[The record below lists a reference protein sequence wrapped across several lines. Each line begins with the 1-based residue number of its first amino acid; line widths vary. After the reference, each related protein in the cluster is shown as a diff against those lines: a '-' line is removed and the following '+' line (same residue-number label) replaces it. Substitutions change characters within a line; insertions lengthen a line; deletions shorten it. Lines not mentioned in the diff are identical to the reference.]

1 MSKEESA
8 LQSERE
14 SKRAQF
20 AQDAGGESKKN
31 AVKILA
37 LVAVVLIGVA
47 VYFVANAGGER
58 ASVVSAGGGA
68 AATSPNGSNGSNTSG
83 GSGGSGGDV
92 TIPVSELSGKARFYE
107 YKTASGKTVGFF
119 AMRSSDG
126 VYRAA
131 LNACDVC
138 FAGKQGYRQE
148 GDDMVCNKCGNHFHS
163 AQINEVHGG
172 CNPIALERKVE
183 GEQLRIS
190 ARALEAGASYF

>member
-1 MSKEESA
+1 MSNEESA
-8 LQSERE
+8 RQSERE

-20 AQDAGGESKKN
+20 EQGAEGAPKKN

-37 LVAVVLIGVA
+37 LAAVVLVGVA
-47 VYFVANAGGER
+47 VYLVAGASGER
-58 ASVVSAGGGA
+58 AAVVSAGSGAGA
-68 AATSPNGSNGSNTSG
+68 ASNGASN
-83 GSGGSGGDV
+83 GSGGDV
-92 TIPVSELSGKARFYE
+92 SIPVSELSGKARFYE
-107 YKTASGKTVGFF
+107 YKTASGKTVSFF

-163 AQINEVHGG
+163 AQINEVQGG
-172 CNPIALERKVE
+172 CNPIGLERKME
-183 GEQLRIS
+183 GERLRIS
-190 ARALEAGASYF
+190 GRALEAGASYF

>member
-8 LQSERE
+8 YQSERE
-14 SKRAQF
+14 SKRSQF
-20 AQDAGGESKKN
+20 APDAEGAQKKKN
-31 AVKILA
+31 AVKILT
-37 LVAVVLIGVA
+37 LVAVVLVGVA
-47 VYFVANAGGER
+47 VYLVAGAGVEH
-58 ASVVSAGGGA
+58 APVVSAGGGA
-68 AATSPNGSNGSNTSG
+68 ASSSSN
-83 GSGGSGGDV
+83 GSGGDV
-92 TIPVSELSGKARFYE
+92 SIPISELSGKARFYE
-107 YKTASGKTVGFF
+107 YKTASGKTVSFF

-172 CNPIALERKVE
+172 CNPVGLGRKVE
-183 GEQLRIS
+183 GERLRIS
-190 ARALEAGASYF
+190 ARELEAGASYF

>member
-14 SKRAQF
+14 SKRSQF
-20 AQDAGGESKKN
+20 TQDAEGTSKKN
-31 AVKILA
+31 TVKILV
-37 LVAVVLIGVA
+37 LVAAVLVGVA
-47 VYFVANAGGER
+47 VYLVAGAGGER
-58 ASVVSAGGGA
+58 ASSVSAGGGT
-68 AATSPNGSNGSNTSG
+68 AATSNE
-83 GSGGSGGDV
+83 SGGDV
-92 TIPVSELSGKARFYE
+92 SIPVSELSGKARFYE
-107 YKTASGKTVGFF
+107 YKTASGKTVSFF

-183 GEQLRIS
+183 GERLRIN
-190 ARALEAGASYF
+190 ARALEASASYF

>member
-14 SKRAQF
+14 GKRSQF
-20 AQDAGGESKKN
+20 AQDAEGARKKN
-31 AVKILA
+31 TVKILA
-37 LVAVVLIGVA
+37 LVAALLVGAA
-47 VYFVANAGGER
+47 VYLVAGAGVER
-58 ASVVSAGGGA
+58 APVVAAGGGA
-68 AATSPNGSNGSNTSG
+68 AVSPD

-92 TIPVSELSGKARFYE
+92 SIPVSDLSGKARFYE
-107 YKTASGKTVGFF
+107 YKTAAGKTVSFF

-148 GDDMVCNKCGNHFHS
+148 GADMVCNKCGMHFPS
-163 AQINEVHGG
+163 AKINEVKGG
-172 CNPIALERKVE
+172 CNPIGLRRAVE
-183 GEQLRIS
+183 GESLRIS
-190 ARALEAGASYF
+190 ARELEAGAGYF